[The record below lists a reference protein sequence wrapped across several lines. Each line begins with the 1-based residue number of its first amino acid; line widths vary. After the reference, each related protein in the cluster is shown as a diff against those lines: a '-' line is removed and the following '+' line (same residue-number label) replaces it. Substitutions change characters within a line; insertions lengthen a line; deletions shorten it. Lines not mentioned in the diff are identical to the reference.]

1 MSPRPAADLPE
12 PSRRADPGR
21 FADTAE
27 LQRERDRAA
36 QVARDRSAFIGRLGH
51 ELRVPLASLLSFARL
66 LEDDG
71 VEPLSPRQRARVA
84 RISVAGERMQQLLE
98 QMQDLARLDAP
109 VPALAPPPVPVAELL
124 RAAQAGLASVA
135 PEATTAAGAVLR
147 WPAPQQ
153 VSGRWQVRGERGLLL
168 KALHLVLQHALGSAP
183 TGATVTVMVEPPTG
197 VDIETEP
204 QLMLAVRVPSGEGG
218 PPQPTLFDLAA
229 PDDAAADPA
238 SALGAGPDR
247 DGDRDR
253 DRDRDGG
260 GRPSGLPSPPSLA
273 APTLGL
279 QLAQQ
284 LLQSLGGHLAC
295 LDEPGATLHLIQ
307 LPATSEAPAA
317 TSAPLHVLCVED
329 NAVNLLLVRE
339 LFALRPALR
348 LSTAVDGQGGI
359 AAACADPPDL
369 LLLDL
374 QLPDMHGVQVMQRLR
389 DEPALQR
396 CRMVAVSA
404 DAMPEH
410 VAWARAQGF
419 DDYWTKPLQFDQ
431 FLARLDA
438 LASSHAAAARAG

>member
-1 MSPRPAADLPE
+1 M
-12 PSRRADPGR
+12 
-21 FADTAE
+21 
-27 LQRERDRAA
+27 
-36 QVARDRSAFIGRLGH
+36 
-51 ELRVPLASLLSFARL
+51 RVPLASLLSFARL

-84 RISVAGERMQQLLE
+84 RIAVAGERMQQLLE

-109 VPALAPPPVPVAELL
+109 SPALAPPPVPVAELL
-124 RAAQAGLASVA
+124 RAAQAGLASAA
-135 PEATTAAGAVLR
+135 PEATAAAGAVLR

-153 VSGRWQVRGERGLLL
+153 VPGRWHVLGERGLLL
-168 KALHLVLQHALGSAP
+168 KALHLVLQHALATAP
-183 TGATVTVMVEPPTG
+183 AGATLTVMVEPPIG
-197 VDIETEP
+197 VEDETVP
-204 QLMLAVRVPSGEGG
+204 CLLLAVRVPTGEGD

-229 PDDAAADPA
+229 LDDA
-238 SALGAGPDR
+238 GAGAGAGSEFGAGLDR
-247 DGDRDR
+247 DGDRGR
-253 DRDRDGG
+253 DRGRDHDRDGG
-260 GRPSGLPSPPSLA
+260 GLSFGVASPASQPGPTSL
-273 APTLGL
+273 TLGL

-284 LLQSLGGHLAC
+284 LLQSLGGNLAC

-329 NAVNLLLVRE
+329 NPVNLLLVRE

-359 AAACADPPDL
+359 AAARADPPDL

-389 DEPALQR
+389 GEPALRR

-419 DDYWTKPLQFDQ
+419 DDYWTKPLQFDL